1 LKILNKVKI
10 YLSPTAFFRVRD
22 IFLLIFDKLGVNEI
36 FRIINKN
43 SFIILFYHG
52 ISHRFIKFSQRHV
65 SKIQF
70 EKQIRYLSKK
80 NYKFISLSHLA
91 SNFKRLKNSK
101 QKYIILTFDDGFKNV
116 IENAYPVMKKYNAKG
131 SLYIVSDLIGKDKLL
146 WTDYIE
152 LLIRNTNNSKFNFVF
167 NNEIIH
173 YILNSEKQI
182 QSACDDIK
190 HKLRSLSNYE
200 RLSHLEQFKMPNNLS
215 SFKYVPI
222 EYIVANWDELRIL
235 DRNVLEIGCH
245 TKTHPN
251 LDNLITEQEFYGELI
266 ESKLD
271 IERNMGY
278 RVNHLCYPAG
288 VYNDRVIQYV
298 KKFDYLTATTTIEGF
313 NTYKADLF
321 RLKRLQM
328 KNNFILF
335 KAKISG
341 LYFFIKKLVI
351 KVI

>member
-1 LKILNKVKI
+1 MKILNKVI
-10 YLSPTAFFRVRD
+10 NCLSPTAFFRVRD
-22 IFLLIFDKLGVNEI
+22 IFLLISDKLGVNEI

-43 SFIILFYHG
+43 CFNILFYHG
-52 ISHRFIKFSQRHV
+52 ISHRFIKFSKRHV
-65 SKIQF
+65 SKIEF
-70 EKQIRYLSKK
+70 EKEIRYLIKK
-80 NYKFISLSHLA
+80 NYTFISLSHLA
-91 SNFKRLKNSK
+91 SNFKRLKNSN
-101 QKYIILTFDDGFKNV
+101 QNYIILTFDDGFKNV
-116 IENAYPVMKKYNAKG
+116 IENAYPVMEKYNAKG
-131 SLYIVSDLIGKDKLL
+131 SLYVVSDLIGKDKLL

-152 LLIRNTNNSKFNFVF
+152 LLIRNTINSKFNFVF
-167 NNEIIH
+167 NNEVIH

-182 QSACDDIK
+182 LSACDDIK
-190 HKLRSLSNYE
+190 YKLRSLSNYE
-200 RLSHLEQFKMPNNLS
+200 RLSHLEQFKIPNNIS

-222 EYIVANWDELRIL
+222 EYIVSNWDELRML

-251 LDNLITEQEFYGELI
+251 LDNLITEQEFYEELM

-278 RVNHLCYPAG
+278 KVNHLCYPAG
-288 VYNDRVIQYV
+288 IYNNKVIQYV
-298 KKFDYLTATTTIEGF
+298 KKFDYLTATTTKEGF
-313 NTYKADLF
+313 NAYKADLF

-341 LYFFIKKLVI
+341 LYFFMKKLVI